1 MSGYRTRRKTKR
13 LNKLP
18 TINEN
23 SEYNKGYNN
32 ITRSVSK
39 KYVERVRVKTPMEVF
54 MLAYKNED
62 IGTLASLIS
71 EPSVKRAMDASPKFR
86 AAVSDTFRRGV
97 AKMEAKL
104 QAGTRK
110 TRRLRRR

>member
-1 MSGYRTRRKTKR
+1 MSGRGTRRKTKR

-39 KYVERVRVKTPMEVF
+39 KYVERVRVKTPIEVF

-62 IGTLASLIS
+62 IGTLVSLMS
-71 EPSVKRAMDASPKFR
+71 EPSVKHAMDASPKFR
-86 AAVSDTFRRGV
+86 AAVSDMLRRSV
-97 AKMEAKL
+97 AKMEANL
-104 QAGTRK
+104 QAGTRRF
-110 TRRLRRR
+110 RR